1 MCDYCTCHNKNLL
14 CCYWLLLLF
23 LSSSNDNAQ
32 KVYFSQCHRH
42 EPQTLCHCVLN
53 IVAPLTSNYIKQKK
67 KKFHQTCTRYIQK
80 YVSHSQRHTWLLF
93 AFQVPFFFSRTIR
106 EGSACCANVLCQE
119 AVRYWLQGCMTL
131 MGFDRSPRGP
141 ELSQAGA
148 CFRLQGPWV
157 TLLKACIP
165 PCAWMPPNTSF
176 KAASA
181 ERTAGLRNTPPI
193 L

>member
-1 MCDYCTCHNKNLL
+1 MKKWAVLATLSLELQWQYLKSIFFSQPHTWTSGFVQPPGPKYSCTAHFQLHLKNKQTNIPPNMSAQDIARNTFIIIKDTHG
-14 CCYWLLLLF
+14 CSLLF
-23 LSSSNDNAQ
+23 
-32 KVYFSQCHRH
+32 
-42 EPQTLCHCVLN
+42 
-53 IVAPLTSNYIKQKK
+53 
-67 KKFHQTCTRYIQK
+67 KF
-80 YVSHSQRHTWLLF
+80 
-93 AFQVPFFFSRTIR
+93 FFFSSSRTTR
-106 EGSACCANVLCQE
+106 EGSARCANVLCQE

-157 TLLKACIP
+157 TLLKVCIP

-181 ERTAGLRNTPPI
+181 ERTAGLRNLPPI